1 MTFTVLTGLTSMA
14 RRRQTK
20 TKEGEVEE
28 TVSARRRSSG
38 GGGGGGGVEA
48 AANCGEN
55 DGVGGGEEERKRER
69 GGERLRWKR
78 RRYDRGLSIFFNVG
92 MIFTGG
98 PHKVPSEKSYFFRQ
112 TA

>member
-1 MTFTVLTGLTSMA
+1 MSPENEKNSLMSCTVALRETLVTFTVLTGLTSMA

-55 DGVGGGEEERKRER
+55 DGVGGGEEERKR
-69 GGERLRWKR
+69 G
-78 RRYDRGLSIFFNVG
+78 D
-92 MIFTGG
+92 
-98 PHKVPSEKSYFFRQ
+98 
-112 TA
+112 